1 MQDNLVLVA
10 RDALYKISLH
20 WPLRLSAHGIFTEE
34 KRSGTSRAFGTV
46 MMSNVKRL
54 NPRAGVQGLGR
65 AGGW

>member
-1 MQDNLVLVA
+1 MQDNLVLVT

-20 WPLRLSAHGIFTEE
+20 WPLRLSTHGIFTEE

-46 MMSNVKRL
+46 MSNIERL
-54 NPRAGVQGLGR
+54 NPRAGVPGLGR